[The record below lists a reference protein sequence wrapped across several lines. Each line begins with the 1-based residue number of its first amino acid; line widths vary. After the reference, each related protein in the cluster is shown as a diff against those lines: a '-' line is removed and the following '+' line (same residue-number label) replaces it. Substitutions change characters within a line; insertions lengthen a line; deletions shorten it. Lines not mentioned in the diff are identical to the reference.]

1 MSVVRQLKIKNE
13 TGFDEA
19 VDLGSKAKNVTYT
32 SYSWDVDAQDYSIP
46 NESTVQESLNV
57 AESNIR
63 DLTTEVSKWEPTI
76 SGLTEG
82 YNDLN
87 EKVEQMSDSLP
98 DISDIQLLPNS
109 IYFTETNIID
119 DIVLSLSD
127 ETTEGEDSEA
137 EPVVHADNEQEIF
150 LVLKHFLFSFSYA
163 GHRQLPVQL
172 TGSDI
177 KGRLVSFDVL
187 SETKN
192 VKTTIQFTLSMPEAG
207 KARIENVRT
216 STLSF
221 DEENGVSFTVVD
233 GLNELP
239 LSLTEVVGTYY

>member
-32 SYSWDVDAQDYSIP
+32 SYSWDVDTQEYSTP
-46 NESTVQESLNV
+46 NESTVQESLNL

-63 DLTTEVSKWEPTI
+63 DLTTEINKWEPTI

-82 YNDLN
+82 YTELN
-87 EKVEQMSDSLP
+87 EKVEEVSGSLP
-98 DISDIQLLPNS
+98 DISDIQVLATP

-119 DIVLSLSD
+119 DIVLSLSS
-127 ETTEGEDSEA
+127 ETTEDEDSEA
-137 EPVVHADNEQEIF
+137 EPIVYADDEQEVF
-150 LVLKHFLFSFSYA
+150 LALKHFLFYFSYA
-163 GHRQLPVQL
+163 GHHQLPVQL
-172 TGSDI
+172 TGSDF

-187 SETKN
+187 SETKD
-192 VKTTIQFTLSMPEAG
+192 VKTTIQFTLSIPEAG

-221 DEENGVSFTVVD
+221 DEENGVTFTIVD

>member
-32 SYSWDVDAQDYSIP
+32 SYSWDVDTQEYSTP
-46 NESTVQESLNV
+46 NESTVQESLNL

-82 YNDLN
+82 YSELN
-87 EKVEQMSDSLP
+87 EKVEQVSSAIP
-98 DISDIQLLPNS
+98 DAVDLHVLENS
-109 IYFTETNIID
+109 IDFTDTNIID
-119 DIVLSLSD
+119 DILFSLSG
-127 ETTEGEDSEA
+127 ETTEDEDGTET
-137 EPVVHADNEQEIF
+137 VTYADNDEEVF
-150 LVLKHFLFSFSYA
+150 LTLRYFLFYFSYA
-163 GHRQLPVQL
+163 GHHQLPIRI

-177 KGRLVSFDVL
+177 EGRLVSFDVL

-192 VKTTIQFTLSMPEAG
+192 VKTTVQFTLSIPDTG

-221 DEENGVSFTVVD
+221 DEENGVAFTVVD

-239 LSLTEVVGTYY
+239 LSLDEVIGARY